1 MFNLLTEPVFRIETG
16 DAPHAA
22 ASLPEVYAVLM
33 RDDVETFP
41 ALRPHQRHAWHAFLV
56 QLGAMTLHRAGVREP
71 PAGANQWKK
80 LIRGLTPDFPDD
92 EPWRLVV
99 DDVTKPAFMQPPASS
114 EDKAKEYERRVTTPD
129 ALDML
134 VMSKNHDLKTSVATQ
149 AGVDDWIFALITLQ
163 TMGGYSAAGSKQQ
176 YHTISRMNGSYGSR
190 PAVSLTASLR
200 LGCHLRRDIMGLLE
214 RWDSILSDFP
224 GMNDGITLVW
234 VHPWNG
240 TKEEVLSLEELNP
253 FYIEI
258 CRRVRLC
265 SNTAGNLYAVKTG
278 SKAARIQ
285 AKDWNGRTGDPW
297 TPANKSK
304 KESLTPRSDGFMCKR
319 IVEYLTS
326 ADWERPPLLKPTES
340 ERRFPMTMQLI
351 ARGITKV
358 NNGKGKTAGYHERII
373 PLRPTAVRSLGSD
386 GEAGKLGTLA
396 NERIEEVGKVR
407 NILRDA
413 IATFYYKGDDI
424 YKLKKRDLKKLRF
437 RDEINR
443 LIALWDELVDTRF
456 FDDLQAELE
465 ADGTERE
472 RLRHEWLRNGTDG
485 IVDHARNVLHAAED
499 ALPCSTG
506 HRYRARAQARNLFE
520 GRIRGPRG
528 LPFLFQK
535 SDEEKL

>member
-22 ASLPEVYAVLM
+22 ASLPEVYAALM
-33 RDDVETFP
+33 RDDVEAFP

-71 PAGANQWKK
+71 PADANQWKK
-80 LIRGLTPDFPDD
+80 LIRGLTADDFPDD
-92 EPWRLVV
+92 DPWRLVV
-99 DDVTKPAFMQPPASS
+99 DDITKPAFMQPSASS
-114 EDKAKEYERRVTTPD
+114 EDNAKEYERRVTTPD

-134 VMSKNHDLKTSVATQ
+134 VTSKNHDLKASVATQ

-163 TMGGYSAAGSKQQ
+163 TTDGIAGRNN
-176 YHTISRMNGSYGSR
+176 YGVSRMPSGYGNRSCFSIT
-190 PAVSLTASLR
+190 PSLR
-200 LGCHLRRDIMGLLE
+200 PGLHVRRDMRALLNHRQTTLETYSMADTGMGLVWTVP
-214 RWDSILSDFP
+214 WDGKKSNMLALGALD
-224 GMNDGITLVW
+224 
-234 VHPWNG
+234 
-240 TKEEVLSLEELNP
+240 P

-258 CRRVRLC
+258 CRRVRLQQR
-265 SNTAGNLYAVKTG
+265 ARGLEAIRTG
-278 SKAARIQ
+278 SQALRI
-285 AKDWNGRTGDPW
+285 ASVKGRTGDPW
-297 TPANKSK
+297 MPVHRKTNPKGTPPAFLGGRKFGY
-304 KESLTPRSDGFMCKR
+304 EQVADGLM
-319 IVEYLTS
+319 S
-326 ADWERPPLLKPTES
+326 PDWEKPHLLRLTQA
-340 ERRFPMTMQLI
+340 ERDSSTAMYLV
-351 ARGITKV
+351 ARGMV
-358 NNGKGKTAGYHERII
+358 RGEGKTAGYHERII

-443 LIALWDELVDTRF
+443 LIALWDELVDARF

-472 RLRHEWLRNGTDG
+472 RIRRKWLRNGTDG
-485 IVDHARNVLHAAED
+485 LVDHARNVLHAAED

-506 HRYRARAQARNLFE
+506 HRYRAHAQARNLFE
-520 GRIRGPRG
+520 GRICGSSG